1 VYNDIADDVA
11 RLVAGEADK
20 ARLQVYRR
28 GEDWY
33 CTFTA
38 ESDAEPGDQTAIGV
52 DIGHNHLLAA
62 DVESGESM
70 LVSGREANLL
80 RSRPA

>member
-1 VYNDIADDVA
+1 
-11 RLVAGEADK
+11 
-20 ARLQVYRR
+20 
-28 GEDWY
+28 
-33 CTFTA
+33 
-38 ESDAEPGDQTAIGV
+38 V